1 MYDGQK
7 ELAETVLPHSP
18 RALRLLI
25 VEESASG
32 AQALID
38 PLRAAGYAVTAAR
51 VKSPLEFQGALK
63 KQDWDLVL
71 FAVQLATFPAKQAIA
86 LLHHAKRDVPLI
98 ALRDDVSELELTA
111 TLQDGVSAVVKKHS
125 NLHLQIAIE
134 RELRDLAHRRA
145 LHHYER
151 MLHDS
156 ERRCRALAADSPQAV
171 AYLRAGKL
179 VYTNTA
185 LATLLEPG
193 ADSVASLTALIH
205 ADDRQNFA
213 DLIKRTGHASA
224 GSERIDLRM
233 VNNDGQIVKT
243 TLEAAPAHLD
253 GDPALQVIFALGNS
267 RSAPSSRSDTQGT
280 VAVLDATDFLVAADA
295 ALQTGSGM
303 LPALAYLEIDNVE
316 ALQRTA
322 GTALL
327 TLIGDDITAAVG
339 AVGKTAGVTR
349 PSTHSV
355 AVLLTHSAADAAQ
368 RHLTALCEEVAGRKW
383 QQSGHD
389 VTVTISAGLC
399 VSTPGTKQGH
409 AMLTEA
415 AAACQLAKRA
425 GGNRVMRAGP
435 PTPEAPS
442 AQELATRQRIR
453 DALAAD
459 RFRMVYQPIV
469 NLHAQPFECYDV
481 LMRMIDENGKDVLP
495 GEFMPT
501 AEKAG
506 LMTALDR
513 WVIHAAMHTLAQ
525 QRARGKDT
533 SFIIKLADDTLRDQA
548 LLPWLAAQLQELHL
562 PGESVIFE
570 IKEACVSRNPAV
582 VKQFVDGV
590 KALRCRS
597 VLGHFGADPHS
608 LEHLATLRVDFV
620 KLAGSFVDKLAGDAK
635 EEMMIKTVVQA
646 AHDMGALTIA
656 TFVQEASKM
665 TALWQCN
672 VDYIQGYFLQAPDQ
686 DLSFDFT
693 DQ

>member
-1 MYDGQK
+1 MSDGQK
-7 ELAETVLPHSP
+7 ELAETVLPHSQSV
-18 RALRLLI
+18 LRLLI

-51 VKSPLEFQGALK
+51 VKSPLEFQVALK

-71 FAVQLATFPAKQAIA
+71 LAVQPAAFPAKQAIA

-98 ALRDDVSELELTA
+98 ALRDDVGELELTA
-111 TLQDGVSAVVKKHS
+111 ALQDGVSAVVKKHN
-125 NLHLQIAIE
+125 NLHLQLAIE

-145 LHHYER
+145 HHYYER

-179 VYTNTA
+179 VYTNAA
-185 LATLLEPG
+185 LAALLEPG
-193 ADSVASLTALIH
+193 ADSVASFTALIH
-205 ADDRQNFA
+205 ADDRQKFA
-213 DLIKRTGHASA
+213 DLIKHTSHASA
-224 GSERIDLRM
+224 ASERIDLRII
-233 VNNDGQIVKT
+233 NNDGQTVKT
-243 TLEAAPAHLD
+243 TLEAAPTHLD
-253 GDPALQVIFALGNS
+253 GDPALQLILTIGNG
-267 RSAPSSRSDTQGT
+267 RSAPSSRSDVLGT
-280 VAVLDATDFLVAADA
+280 VAASGTTDSLITADA
-295 ALQTGSGM
+295 ALQTGSG
-303 LPALAYLEIDNVE
+303 
-316 ALQRTA
+316 T
-322 GTALL
+322 L
-327 TLIGDDITAAVG
+327 TLAA
-339 AVGKTAGVTR
+339 
-349 PSTHSV
+349 
-355 AVLLTHSAADAAQ
+355 
-368 RHLTALCEEVAGRKW
+368 
-383 QQSGHD
+383 
-389 VTVTISAGLC
+389 
-399 VSTPGTKQGH
+399 
-409 AMLTEA
+409 EA
-415 AAACQLAKRA
+415 A
-425 GGNRVMRAGP
+425 
-435 PTPEAPS
+435 S

-469 NLHAQPFECYDV
+469 NLHARPFECYDV

-495 GEFMPT
+495 GEFMPA

-513 WVIHAAMHTLAQ
+513 WVIGAAMHTLAR
-525 QRARGKDT
+525 QRAHNKDT
-533 SFIIKLADDTLRDQA
+533 SFIIKLADDTLRDQT
-548 LLPWLAAQLQELHL
+548 LLPWLAAQLQELKL

-570 IKEACVSRNPAV
+570 IKEACASRNPTV

-597 VLGHFGADPHS
+597 VLGQFGADPHS
-608 LEHLATLRVDFV
+608 LEHLAMLRVDFV

-646 AHDMGALTIA
+646 AHDMSALTIA

-686 DLSFDFT
+686 DLSYDFT